1 MDKGRRLRQLPLSFS
16 KSSYNTNKPK
26 MRADIREIKR
36 VTNVRT
42 TVRTTNKGILKAKNK
57 SNDKG
62 EQ

>member
-1 MDKGRRLRQLPLSFS
+1 MPLSFS